1 MNSFSNDFLS
11 PDLES
16 WGWGP
21 VWFPA
26 WDEALER
33 CPRGLG
39 LVPGRVIGRE
49 GPVHLLQTAEGP
61 RQGLL
66 SGRLQYTGTEADLPL
81 VGDWVAAQA
90 FDADQALIHGVL
102 LRKTTF
108 SRAISAGSKAE
119 AGRESFLAANLDVLA
134 IVTGL
139 DGNFNPRRAQRLAT
153 LARHGGITPLWIL
166 SKVDLPGSSEKV
178 ALARKSAGDDP
189 VIALSP
195 LTGEGLE
202 ELSPWLTAGT
212 TLALAGSSGVGKT
225 TLVNRLL
232 ETNLDTG
239 PVREGDSKGRH
250 TTTSRHLYRLA
261 SGALL
266 MDTPG
271 FRTVGLWADADDLA
285 EGFAD
290 ISELA
295 LGCRFADCRHE
306 DEPGCAVRA
315 ALDDGRLEASRWDGW
330 RRQERELRHLARR
343 DDKALQRAEKDR
355 WRAIHQSMRDF
366 SKERRSRGG

>member
-1 MNSFSNDFLS
+1 MKFSSPASFSKSLD
-11 PDLES
+11 P
-16 WGWGP
+16 WGWRPDWG
-21 VWFPA
+21 PA
-26 WDEALER
+26 WDEVLGR
-33 CPRGLG
+33 CPQGLD
-39 LVPGRVIGRE
+39 LVPARVVGRE
-49 GPVHLLQTAEGP
+49 GPVHLLQTSEGP
-61 RQGLL
+61 RQGLV
-66 SGRLQYTGTEADLPL
+66 SGRLQYTGNESDLPL
-81 VGDWVAAQA
+81 VGDWVAVQPY
-90 FDADQALIHGVL
+90 DADQALVHGVL
-102 LRKTTF
+102 ARKTTF

-153 LARHGGITPLWIL
+153 LARHGGITPIWIL
-166 SKVDLPGSSEKV
+166 SKVDLPGAREKV
-178 ALARKSAGDDP
+178 ELARKAAGDDP
-189 VIALSP
+189 VVALSP
-195 LTGEGLE
+195 LTGEGLAA
-202 ELSPWLTAGT
+202 LAPWLTPGT

-232 ETNLDTG
+232 DTSLDTG
-239 PVREGDSKGRH
+239 AVREGDSKGRH

-261 SGALL
+261 GGALL

-295 LGCRFADCRHE
+295 KGCRFADCRHE
-306 DEPGCAVRA
+306 DEPGCAVRE
-315 ALDDGRLEASRWDGW
+315 ALVDGRLEPARWDGW

-355 WRAIHQSMRDF
+355 WKAIHQSMRDF